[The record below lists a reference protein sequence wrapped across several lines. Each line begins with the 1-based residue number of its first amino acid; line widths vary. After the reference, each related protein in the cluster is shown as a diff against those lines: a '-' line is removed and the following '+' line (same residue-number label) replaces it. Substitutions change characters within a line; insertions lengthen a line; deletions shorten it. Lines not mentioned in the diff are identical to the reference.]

1 MPADRALPGVLRSTP
16 DHTLGGDHHP
26 SEAPAPIEWS
36 ERTSSQGVR
45 LMRGRDPL
53 RRPEPLIRVV
63 YAYVAYRIGP
73 GADADDLTG
82 DVFERALRYRESFD
96 PDKGTPTA
104 WLIGIAR
111 RCVDRHLGRPSTIPL
126 EDSPEVATADDLEEA
141 TLRKLSMEEAL
152 SRLGDRD
159 RELIALRY
167 GADLTARHIAE
178 LLSLSPNAVEVA
190 LHRAI
195 ERLKQTLDRS

>member
-1 MPADRALPGVLRSTP
+1 LLRSAP
-16 DHTLGGDHHP
+16 DHTLGGDQGS
-26 SEAPAPIEWS
+26 SELASPTGWTEY
-36 ERTSSQGVR
+36 RTDRAAR
-45 LMRGRDPL
+45 LMRGQDPL
-53 RRPEPLIRVV
+53 RCPEPLIRAV

-73 GADADDLTG
+73 GADADDVTS

-111 RCVDRHLGRPSTIPL
+111 RCVDGHLGRPSSIPL
-126 EDSPEVATADDLEEA
+126 EDSPQIAAAGDLEDA
-141 TLRKLSMEEAL
+141 TVTRLSVEEAL
-152 SRLGDRD
+152 SQLSHRD

-167 GADLTARHIAE
+167 GADLTARHISE

-190 LHRAI
+190 LHRAL
-195 ERLKQTLDRS
+195 ERLRQTLERS

>member
-1 MPADRALPGVLRSTP
+1 MPRPLRSS
-16 DHTLGGDHHP
+16 GEASVSGDQSAGELAQP
-26 SEAPAPIEWS
+26 TGWS
-36 ERTSSQGVR
+36 KRAAMRDAR
-45 LMRGRDPL
+45 LKRGHNPL
-53 RRPEPLIRVV
+53 RRPEPLIRAV

-73 GADADDLTG
+73 GADADDLTS

-96 PDKGTPTA
+96 PAKGTPTA

-111 RCVDRHLGRPSTIPL
+111 RCVDGHLGRPSAIPL
-126 EDSPEVATADDLEEA
+126 EDAPEVAAAGDLEDE
-141 TLRKLSMEEAL
+141 TVRKLSMAEAVSQL
-152 SRLGDRD
+152 SERD

>member
-1 MPADRALPGVLRSTP
+1 MRS
-16 DHTLGGDHHP
+16 
-26 SEAPAPIEWS
+26 
-36 ERTSSQGVR
+36 
-45 LMRGRDPL
+45 RDPL
-53 RRPEPLIRVV
+53 RRPEPLIRAV

-73 GADADDLTG
+73 GADAEDLTS

-96 PDKGTPTA
+96 PRKGTPTA

-111 RCVDRHLGRPSTIPL
+111 RCVDGHLGGRPSPVPL
-126 EDSPEVATADDLEEA
+126 EDAEQIPALGDVEES
-141 TLRKLSMEEAL
+141 TVRKLTMDEAVSQL
-152 SRLGDRD
+152 SDRD

-167 GADLTARHIAE
+167 GADLTSRHIAD

-195 ERLKQTLDRS
+195 ERLRQALDHS

>member
-1 MPADRALPGVLRSTP
+1 MRS
-16 DHTLGGDHHP
+16 
-26 SEAPAPIEWS
+26 
-36 ERTSSQGVR
+36 RN
-45 LMRGRDPL
+45 PL
-53 RRPEPLIRVV
+53 RRPEPLIRAV

-73 GADADDLTG
+73 GADAEDLTS

-96 PDKGTPTA
+96 PRKGTPTA

-111 RCVDRHLGRPSTIPL
+111 RCVDGHLGGRAASIPL
-126 EDSPEVATADDLEEA
+126 EDAPEIAAAGDVEE
-141 TLRKLSMEEAL
+141 TTVRKLTMQDAVSQL
-152 SRLGDRD
+152 SERD

-167 GADLTARHIAE
+167 GADLTARHIAD

-195 ERLKQTLDRS
+195 ERLGQALDRS

>member
-1 MPADRALPGVLRSTP
+1 VDDKPASEVAPHTGWVERATGRR
-16 DHTLGGDHHP
+16 
-26 SEAPAPIEWS
+26 A
-36 ERTSSQGVR
+36 R
-45 LMRGRDPL
+45 LLHGRDPL
-53 RRPEPLIRVV
+53 RRPEPLIREV

-73 GADADDLTG
+73 GADAEDVTS

-111 RCVDRHLGRPSTIPL
+111 RCVNGHLGQPSPIPL
-126 EDSPEVATADDLEEA
+126 EDAPETVAPGDLENA
-141 TLRKLSMEEAL
+141 TVRTLLLKDAL
-152 SRLGDRD
+152 SQLGDRD

-167 GADLTARHIAE
+167 GADLTARQIAE
-178 LLSLSPNAVEVA
+178 LLSISPNAVAVA

-195 ERLKQTLDRS
+195 ERLKQTLDHP

>member
-1 MPADRALPGVLRSTP
+1 MAARRGTRLLR
-16 DHTLGGDHHP
+16 GK
-26 SEAPAPIEWS
+26 E
-36 ERTSSQGVR
+36 
-45 LMRGRDPL
+45 PL
-53 RRPEPLIRVV
+53 RRPEPLIRAV

-73 GADADDLTG
+73 GADADDLTS

-111 RCVDRHLGRPSTIPL
+111 RCVDGHLGRPSSIPL
-126 EDSPEVATADDLEEA
+126 EDAPETPAAGDLEEA
-141 TLRKLSMEEAL
+141 TVRKLSMQDAL
-152 SRLGDRD
+152 SQLTDRD

>member
-1 MPADRALPGVLRSTP
+1 VLRSTS
-16 DHTLGGDHHP
+16 DQTLRGEQGP
-26 SEAPAPIEWS
+26 SEPAPQVGSS
-36 ERTSSQGVR
+36 ERAARRDAR
-45 LMRGRDPL
+45 LKRGHNPL
-53 RRPEPLIRVV
+53 RRPEPLIRAV

-73 GADADDLTG
+73 GADADDLTS

-96 PDKGTPTA
+96 PAKGTPTA

-111 RCVDRHLGRPSTIPL
+111 RCVDGHLGRPFSIPL
-126 EDSPEVATADDLEEA
+126 EDAPEVAAAGDLEEA
-141 TLRKLSMEEAL
+141 TVRKLSMAEAI
-152 SRLGDRD
+152 SQLGERD